1 MSATPPPPPQQPY
14 GGAAPQLSPADEKL
28 WATLVHVGGI
38 LFNWIPALIGY
49 LVLKDRGPF
58 VRAHTA
64 TALNFQIT
72 LFIAYVVGW
81 ILSIVGIGLTAAQVY
96 VSSVGALV
104 TLSLIGAALG
114 GLVGPAQMVGTMSLV
129 PAPLRPH
136 VGAVTALFGLGGLAV
151 GTILLGGLTSSV
163 GLGTAVIIASLP
175 AAVGAVVTMRAG
187 HHIKRD
193 LDRTVEETIETY
205 PGNYY
210 EPDAEMGAAS

>member
-14 GGAAPQLSPADEKL
+14 GGAAQQLSPADEKL

-81 ILSIVGIGLTAAQVY
+81 ILTIVGIGL
-96 VSSVGALV
+96 
-104 TLSLIGAALG
+104 LIL
-114 GLVGPAQMVGTMSLV
+114 
-129 PAPLRPH
+129 
-136 VGAVTALFGLGGLAV
+136 LAV
-151 GTILLGGLTSSV
+151 WVVNIVFS
-163 GLGTAVIIASLP
+163 IIA
-175 AAVGAVVTMRAG
+175 AVKANQGAYYVYPVA
-187 HHIKRD
+187 IKF
-193 LDRTVEETIETY
+193 V
-205 PGNYY
+205 
-210 EPDAEMGAAS
+210 S